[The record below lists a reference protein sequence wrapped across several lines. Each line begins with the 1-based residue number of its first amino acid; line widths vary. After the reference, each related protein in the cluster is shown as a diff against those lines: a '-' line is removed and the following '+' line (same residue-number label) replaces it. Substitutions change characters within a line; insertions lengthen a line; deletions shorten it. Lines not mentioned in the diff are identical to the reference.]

1 MPRIA
6 RPAHGLLANIIAAA
20 MLLGTG
26 AASTVH
32 AQPGPGDESVQAEAA
47 DLEVKAAYLYKF
59 ANYVEWPDDAFRN
72 PTQPIAIGVL
82 GADALADELQR
93 LVQDKSIKG
102 RGFVVRRLQPGD
114 DLGGIHILFLGD
126 VGRPAVASALA
137 AADGHHFLTVSESR
151 RVFASG
157 GMVNLVVVNQ
167 RIRFEVALPPVQR
180 SRLRLSALMLTAAYR
195 VVKDRP

>member
-1 MPRIA
+1 MMA
-6 RPAHGLLANIIAAA
+6 VA
-20 MLLGTG
+20 MLPGFG
-26 AASTVH
+26 MVSTVR
-32 AQPGPGDESVQAEAA
+32 ASPGQGDEPVQAEAA
-47 DLEVKAAYLYKF
+47 GLEVKAAYLYKF
-59 ANYVEWPDDAFRN
+59 ANYIEWPDGAFRN

-82 GADALADELQR
+82 GADELAGELQR

-114 DLGGIHILFLGD
+114 DLGDLHILFIGNVD
-126 VGRPAVASALA
+126 RPAIASALA
-137 AADGHHFLTVSESR
+137 AADVHHFLTVSESR